1 MSSRQRAQTHITS
14 QSEYSEISMN
24 ELFQFGETVEGYPV
38 RVVNERTV
46 RAAAGLLF
54 FPAVVSFMN
63 ALLTANYQP
72 TRLFVIVF
80 LIDMTLRMLNPRW
93 APSMIVGGWIVRK
106 QTPDWVGAPQKRF
119 AWGLGLLL
127 GLAMLYL
134 MVLNRFMGPVNM
146 LVCASCLTL
155 MFFETA
161 FGICLGCKLY
171 NVFNREKAQ
180 LCPGGVCEMPAPKG
194 WGVSLSQM
202 AVLVLFVGTL
212 TVAKAWV
219 DETGPLGGF
228 DDMATLEDMGL
239 KPTSGEASAAD
250 AERCQVPAFA
260 RAIGHEETWKQ
271 HNGCS

>member
-1 MSSRQRAQTHITS
+1 
-14 QSEYSEISMN
+14 MN
-24 ELFQFGETVEGYPV
+24 KLFQFGETVEGYPV

-80 LIDMTLRMLNPRW
+80 LIDMTLRMLNPRL

-127 GLAMLYL
+127 GAAMLYL

-194 WGVSLSQM
+194 WGVSLPQV

-260 RAIGHEETWKQ
+260 KAIGHETLWKQ

>member
-1 MSSRQRAQTHITS
+1 MYQA
-14 QSEYSEISMN
+14 
-24 ELFQFGETVEGYPV
+24 FQFGEAVDGYPV

-93 APSMIVGGWIVRK
+93 APSMIVGGWIVRQ
-106 QTPDWVGAPQKRF
+106 QTPEWVGAPQKRF

-127 GLAMLYL
+127 GVAMLYL

-194 WGVSLSQM
+194 WGVSLPQA

-212 TVAKAWV
+212 TLAKGWV
-219 DETGPLGGF
+219 DATGPLGGF
-228 DDMATLEDMGL
+228 DDMATLEEMGL
-239 KPTSGEASAAD
+239 KPTPGQASAAD

-260 RAIGHEETWKQ
+260 KMIGHEATWKR
-271 HNGCS
+271 HNGCG

>member
-1 MSSRQRAQTHITS
+1 M
-14 QSEYSEISMN
+14 ENPFE
-24 ELFQFGETVEGYPV
+24 FGEAVDGYPV

-127 GLAMLYL
+127 GAAMLYL

-180 LCPGGVCEMPAPKG
+180 LCPGGVRPKWSIAMYSVVVKQSCVSMPSRSCTPSMPASARLGESPPSHSTNKRHESS
-194 WGVSLSQM
+194 VP
-202 AVLVLFVGTL
+202 LFSCKCRKSRSVRIAL
-212 TVAKAWV
+212 
-219 DETGPLGGF
+219 
-228 DDMATLEDMGL
+228 
-239 KPTSGEASAAD
+239 
-250 AERCQVPAFA
+250 
-260 RAIGHEETWKQ
+260 I
-271 HNGCS
+271 

>member
-1 MSSRQRAQTHITS
+1 MGTPFH
-14 QSEYSEISMN
+14 
-24 ELFQFGETVEGYPV
+24 FGEAVDGYPV

-72 TRLFVIVF
+72 TRVFVIVF

-93 APSMIVGGWIVRK
+93 APSMIVGGWIVRH
-106 QTPDWVGAPQKRF
+106 QTPEWVGAPQKRF

-127 GLAMLYL
+127 GAAMLYL
-134 MVLNRFMGPVNM
+134 MVLNRYMGPLNM

-171 NVFNREKAQ
+171 NVFNRDKAQ
-180 LCPGGVCEMPAPKG
+180 LCPGGVCDVPAQKKG
-194 WGVSLSQM
+194 WGIAPPQAAM
-202 AVLVLFVGTL
+202 LVLFVGAITL
-212 TVAKAWV
+212 AKGWV
-219 DETGPLGGF
+219 DRTGAVQGGF
-228 DDMATLEDMGL
+228 DDMATLEEMGL
-239 KPTSGEASAAD
+239 KPMSGESSAAE
-250 AERCQVPAFA
+250 AERCKVPAFA
-260 RAIGHEETWKQ
+260 KALGHEAMWKQ
-271 HNGCS
+271 HNGCR

>member
-1 MSSRQRAQTHITS
+1 
-14 QSEYSEISMN
+14 MN
-24 ELFQFGETVEGYPV
+24 KLFQFGEAVEGYPV

-194 WGVSLSQM
+194 WGVSLPQA

-212 TVAKAWV
+212 TLAKAWV

-239 KPTSGEASAAD
+239 KPTPGEASAAD

-260 RAIGHEETWKQ
+260 KAIGHEETWKQ

>member
-1 MSSRQRAQTHITS
+1 MYKA
-14 QSEYSEISMN
+14 
-24 ELFQFGETVEGYPV
+24 FQFGESVAGYPV

-93 APSMIVGGWIVRK
+93 APSMIVGGWIVRH
-106 QTPDWVGAPQKRF
+106 QTPEWVGAPQKRF

-127 GLAMLYL
+127 GIAMLYL

-180 LCPGGVCEMPAPKG
+180 LCPGGVCEVPARRPG
-194 WGVSLSQM
+194 WGIALPQA
-202 AVLVLFVGTL
+202 AVLVLFVGALTL
-212 TVAKAWV
+212 AKGWV

-228 DDMATLEDMGL
+228 DDMATLEEMGL
-239 KPTSGEASAAD
+239 KPVAGAPTDPKAE

-260 RAIGHEETWKQ
+260 KAIGHEATWKQ

>member
-1 MSSRQRAQTHITS
+1 
-14 QSEYSEISMN
+14 MN
-24 ELFQFGETVEGYPV
+24 KLFQFGETVEGYPV

-54 FPAVVSFMN
+54 FPALVSFMHSF
-63 ALLTANYQP
+63 LLGNFQH

-93 APSMIVGGWIVRK
+93 APSMIVGGWIVRQ
-106 QTPDWVGAPQKRF
+106 QTPEWVGAPQKRF

-134 MVLNRFMGPVNM
+134 MVFNRTMGPLNM
-146 LVCASCLTL
+146 LICGSCLLL

-171 NVFNREKAQ
+171 NLFNKEQAQ
-180 LCPGGVCEMPAPKG
+180 LCPGGVCEVPARRQG
-194 WGVSLSQM
+194 WGVSLPQA
-202 AVLVLFVGTL
+202 AVLALFVGTL
-212 TVAKAWV
+212 TLAKGWV

-239 KPTSGEASAAD
+239 KPVSGEASAAD

-260 RAIGHEETWKQ
+260 KAIGHEEKWKL

>member
-1 MSSRQRAQTHITS
+1 MYQA
-14 QSEYSEISMN
+14 
-24 ELFQFGETVEGYPV
+24 FQFGETVTGYPV

-106 QTPDWVGAPQKRF
+106 QTPEWVGAPQKRF

-127 GLAMLYL
+127 GVAMLYL

-171 NVFNREKAQ
+171 NLFNREKAQ

-194 WGVSLSQM
+194 WGVSLPQA

-212 TVAKAWV
+212 TLAKGWV
-219 DETGPLGGF
+219 DATGPLGGF

-239 KPTSGEASAAD
+239 KPTPGEASAAD

>member
-1 MSSRQRAQTHITS
+1 
-14 QSEYSEISMN
+14 MN
-24 ELFQFGETVEGYPV
+24 NLFQFGETVAGYPV

-80 LIDMTLRMLNPRW
+80 LIDMTLRMLNPRF

-127 GLAMLYL
+127 GAAMLYL

-194 WGVSLSQM
+194 WGVSLPQV
-202 AVLVLFVGTL
+202 AVLALFVGTL

-219 DETGPLGGF
+219 DDPLYKKEC
-228 DDMATLEDMGL
+228 DNDIDN
-239 KPTSGEASAAD
+239 
-250 AERCQVPAFA
+250 PA
-260 RAIGHEETWKQ
+260 Q
-271 HNGCS
+271 

>member
-1 MSSRQRAQTHITS
+1 MYQA
-14 QSEYSEISMN
+14 
-24 ELFQFGETVEGYPV
+24 FQFGETVDGYPV

-93 APSMIVGGWIVRK
+93 APSMIVGGWIVRQ
-106 QTPDWVGAPQKRF
+106 QTPEWVGAPQKRF

-127 GLAMLYL
+127 GVAMLYL

-194 WGVSLSQM
+194 WGVSLPQA

-212 TVAKAWV
+212 TLAKGWV

-228 DDMATLEDMGL
+228 DDMATLEEMGL
-239 KPTSGEASAAD
+239 KPTPGQASAAD

-260 RAIGHEETWKQ
+260 KMIGHEETWKR
-271 HNGCS
+271 HNGCG

>member
-1 MSSRQRAQTHITS
+1 
-14 QSEYSEISMN
+14 MN
-24 ELFQFGETVEGYPV
+24 KLFQFGETVEGYPV

-93 APSMIVGGWIVRK
+93 APSMILGGWIVRK

-194 WGVSLSQM
+194 WGVSLPQV
-202 AVLVLFVGTL
+202 AVLALFVGTL

-239 KPTSGEASAAD
+239 KPTPGEASAAD

-260 RAIGHEETWKQ
+260 RAIGHEEKWKL

>member
-1 MSSRQRAQTHITS
+1 
-14 QSEYSEISMN
+14 MN
-24 ELFQFGETVEGYPV
+24 NPFQFGETVAGYPV

-80 LIDMTLRMLNPRW
+80 LTDMALRMANPRW
-93 APSMIVGGWIVRK
+93 APSMIVGGWVVRN
-106 QTPDWVGAPQKRF
+106 QTPEWVGAPQKRF

-127 GLAMLYL
+127 GCAMAYL
-134 MVLNRFMGPVNM
+134 MVLNRYMGPVNM

-180 LCPGGVCEMPAPKG
+180 LCPGGVCEVPAQNKG
-194 WGVSLSQM
+194 WGIALPQA
-202 AVLVLFVGTL
+202 AVLVLFVGAI
-212 TVAKAWV
+212 VAAKGWV
-219 DETGPLGGF
+219 DRTGAVQGGF
-228 DDMATLEDMGL
+228 DDMATLEEMGL
-239 KPTSGEASAAD
+239 KPVAGAPSAAE

-260 RAIGHEETWKQ
+260 KALGHEAQWKL

>member
-1 MSSRQRAQTHITS
+1 
-14 QSEYSEISMN
+14 
-24 ELFQFGETVEGYPV
+24 
-38 RVVNERTV
+38 
-46 RAAAGLLF
+46 
-54 FPAVVSFMN
+54 MN

-93 APSMIVGGWIVRK
+93 APSMIVGGWIVRQ
-106 QTPDWVGAPQKRF
+106 QTPEWVGAPQKRF

-127 GLAMLYL
+127 GVAMLYL

-194 WGVSLSQM
+194 WGVSLPQA

-212 TVAKAWV
+212 TLAKGWV

-228 DDMATLEDMGL
+228 DDMATLEEMGL
-239 KPTSGEASAAD
+239 KPTPGQASAAD

-260 RAIGHEETWKQ
+260 KMIGHEATWKR
-271 HNGCS
+271 HNGCG